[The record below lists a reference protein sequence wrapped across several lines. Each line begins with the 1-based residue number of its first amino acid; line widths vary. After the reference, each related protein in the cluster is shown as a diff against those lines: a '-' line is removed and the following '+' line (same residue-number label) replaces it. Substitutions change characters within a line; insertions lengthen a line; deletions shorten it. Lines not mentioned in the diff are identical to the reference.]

1 MQSPLASLPYPH
13 LRSALYFPIF
23 LIVSGWI
30 SSGASAETTTQTP
43 ASKTITFVENAEW
56 KAVDMSEVRII
67 PGSALDLSA
76 GIEPGP
82 AGKHGRVIAGPTGNL
97 VFSNQ
102 PGVPIRFSG
111 FDMVTTHVMHSLKG
125 ETDEATKANIR
136 EFVTLV
142 KRQGYNVIRA
152 LCLDTYLMS
161 GSEEDG
167 VVNPVLLDRIDYLFA
182 TMKQEGVYIYAD
194 VVGYGQYYK
203 GSWEEK
209 VTRWNMKA
217 EVLMGHP
224 DTRANWKAGV
234 TMLLNHVNPYTNV
247 CLRDEPALVCINL
260 YNEQELGL
268 NSLGK
273 KAAALVTEKWH
284 EWLKKRFATPRDL
297 AVAWEDMD
305 LLKIKSMDEV
315 PLPKNPYGC
324 DAPGN
329 EYGHFLFTAMM
340 ETHAWYRSVLQ
351 EIGYK
356 GLYSWN
362 DASLTYR
369 DGYVRSQSPAI
380 SMHNYY
386 CHPQGGSSFTVGA
399 KVAQESSI
407 AKQASYY
414 RSLSWSRVWDK
425 PFLITEHGHCF
436 WNEYEREAGLLFGA
450 YTALQNY
457 ESVMVHEN
465 PVWLQVTTPMGPF
478 TIGKSPIGRANEFIA
493 AKLYTRGDVT
503 PSTHRVE
510 VRVDLDYLRR
520 NYNRP
525 CDGRQTRLS
534 LLTGFGT
541 RYVHEGA
548 TTPSREPDLV
558 IHPESTTTT
567 SGNDWSVNAN
577 EASSNGVFSLA
588 AAVESLRKKGI
599 LTADNVT
606 NVDEGIFQS
615 DTGQIKLE
623 TKEKRLTV
631 ITPRTE
637 GMTLNAGQ
645 GGKLPALE
653 VVSTEVPAAVT
664 LTSVDGKP
672 LRESRRMVLIYV
684 TESANS
690 GMVLS
695 EDRVTM
701 IKQGTFPPLLRTGQ
715 FKVLLSSSNSK
726 GLKVWALGLNGSRR
740 EEVATQVNGNALEIA
755 LDTAQLKHGPTVFF
769 EVAAE

>member
-1 MQSPLASLPYPH
+1 MERTLGLLSDLLLRGLLWLSLA
-13 LRSALYFPIF
+13 
-23 LIVSGWI
+23 GWASVGVNAETI
-30 SSGASAETTTQTP
+30 ASAP
-43 ASKTITFVENAEW
+43 ANKNITFVENEEW
-56 KAVDMSEVRII
+56 KAVDMSEVRIV
-67 PGSALDLSA
+67 PGSALDVS
-76 GIEPGP
+76 GHIEPGP
-82 AGKHGRVIAGPTGNL
+82 AGKYGRVLASPNGNL
-97 VFSNQ
+97 VFSEK
-102 PGVPIRFSG
+102 PAAPIRFSG
-111 FDMVTTHVMHSLKG
+111 FDMVTTHVMGSFKG
-125 ETDEATKANIR
+125 ETEEETKANIR
-136 EFVTLV
+136 EFVGLV

-194 VVGYGQYYK
+194 VVGYGQYFK

-209 VTRWNMKA
+209 VVRWNMKA

-234 TMLLNHVNPYTNV
+234 AMLLNHVNPYTKTS
-247 CLRDEPALVCINL
+247 LRDEPALVCINL

-273 KAAALVTEKWH
+273 KATALVTEKWH
-284 EWLKKRFATPRDL
+284 EWLKKRYATARDL

-315 PLPKNPYGC
+315 PLPKSPYEC
-324 DAPGN
+324 DAAGN
-329 EYGHFLFTAMM
+329 EYGNFLFNAMQ
-340 ETHAWYRSVLQ
+340 ETHAWYRSVLD

-369 DGYVRSQSPAI
+369 DGYIRGLSPAL

-386 CHPQGGSSFTVGA
+386 CHPQGGNNFSVGA
-399 KVAQESSI
+399 RVAQESSI
-407 AKQASYY
+407 AKLASYY

-436 WNEYEREAGLLFGA
+436 WNQYEREAGLLFGA

-465 PVWLQVTTPMGPF
+465 PVWLKVTSPMGAF
-478 TIGKSPIGRANEFIA
+478 TVGKSPIGRANEFIA
-493 AKLYTRGDVT
+493 SRLYSRGDVT
-503 PSTHRVE
+503 ASPHRVE
-510 VRVDLDYLRR
+510 VRVDMDYLRK
-520 NYNRP
+520 NFNRP
-525 CDGRQTRLS
+525 CDGAKTRLA
-534 LLTGFGT
+534 LVTGFGT
-541 RYVHEGA
+541 RYLYEGA
-548 TTPSREPDLV
+548 AVPSREPDLV
-558 IHPESTTTT
+558 LSPESATTT

-577 EASSNGVFSLA
+577 ETAGGGVFSLA
-588 AAVESLRKKGI
+588 GVVETLRKKGI
-599 LTADNVT
+599 LPAGNVT
-606 NVDEGIFQS
+606 NVEEGIFQS

-637 GMTLNAGQ
+637 GVTLEAGQ
-645 GGKLPALE
+645 GGKLPVLE
-653 VVSTEVPAAVT
+653 VISTTVPAAVT

-672 LRESRRMVLIYV
+672 LAESRRMVLVYT
-684 TESANS
+684 TECANS

-701 IKQGTFPPLLRTGQ
+701 IKQGAFPPLLRTGQ
-715 FKVLLSSSNSK
+715 FKVRLNQPSSK
-726 GLKVWALGLNGSRR
+726 GLKVWALGFNGSRR
-740 EEVATQVNGNALEIA
+740 EEIAVQENGQSLEIA
-755 LDTAQLKHGPTVFF
+755 LNTAQLKQGPAVFF